1 MFRNSNNLQQDL
13 FNDQIA
19 YVESLW
25 SWELFRKKLRPF
37 IIRSIQSFSFEITK
51 EKKYYFRNDIVLH
64 CYLSKRMNKSVLRYK
79 INQIPDTSEMLLEI
93 FIVSWNWKKRGG
105 GLCSQYQIFVWHETG
120 KTALAL
126 CRGIWGLR
134 SCNTHIV

>member
-1 MFRNSNNLQQDL
+1 MFRNSDNLQQDL

-79 INQIPDTSEMLLEI
+79 INQIPETFEMLLEI
-93 FIVSWNWKKRGG
+93 LIVSWNWKKRGG
-105 GLCSQYQIFVWHETG
+105 GYVVNTRFSYDTKREKQLWHCVGVYEAFAAVIHT
-120 KTALAL
+120 
-126 CRGIWGLR
+126 
-134 SCNTHIV
+134 